1 MEILDG
7 KKLSLD
13 IQNELKEKTAEI
25 KQKYNKVPTLV
36 AVLIGENPASQS
48 YVKSKIKACHRIGY
62 NSIMHTATTEI
73 TEPELLEVIK
83 KFNNDN
89 DVDGILVQLPLPNH
103 IDKNKIIMAI
113 DPEKDVDGF
122 HPVNLGKMLEGL
134 PTLLPATPKGILS
147 LIKRYNIE
155 TKGKKCVVVG
165 RSNIVGS
172 PISVLMSRNDY
183 PGNATVTL
191 THRHTADLKEACKD
205 ADIIIVAV
213 GKVNLITEDMVKN
226 AAVIIDVGINRVEGK
241 LRGDVDFE
249 NVKNKC
255 SYITPVPGGVGP
267 MTIASL
273 LENTM
278 QAFLNRN
285 QI

>member
-36 AVLIGENPASQS
+36 AILIGENPASQS

-62 NSIMHTATTEI
+62 NSIMHTATTDI
-73 TEPELLEVIK
+73 TESELLEVIK
-83 KFNNDN
+83 KFNNDD
-89 DVDGILVQLPLPNH
+89 DVDGILVQLPLPSH

-113 DPEKDVDGF
+113 DPKKDVDGF

-191 THRHTADLKEACKD
+191 THRHTENLKETCKD

-213 GKVNLITEDMVKN
+213 GKVNLITEDMVKDG
-226 AAVIIDVGINRVEGK
+226 AVIIDVGINRVEGK

-278 QAFLNRN
+278 LAFLSRN
-285 QI
+285 KI